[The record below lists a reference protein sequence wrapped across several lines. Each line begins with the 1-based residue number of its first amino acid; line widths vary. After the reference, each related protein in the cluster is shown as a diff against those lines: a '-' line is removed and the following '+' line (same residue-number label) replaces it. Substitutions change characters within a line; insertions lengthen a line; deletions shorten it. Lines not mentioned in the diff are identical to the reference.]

1 MSNQQKLEV
10 KRRTKVRPKILCPC
24 KLCNSKIIDSRTRS
38 IHINE
43 ENRLEDSV
51 TKIMESRRKNRR
63 KNSSSNP
70 KNHPE
75 SASVKIRSDDP
86 DDIEPSQDLRRDE
99 DVIID
104 QDQ

>member
-1 MSNQQKLEV
+1 
-10 KRRTKVRPKILCPC
+10 KRRTKVCPKVPCPC
-24 KLCNSKIIDSRTRS
+24 KLCNGKIIDSKTRS
-38 IHINE
+38 IYINE
-43 ENRLEDSV
+43 ENRLEDSI
-51 TKIMESRRKNRR
+51 TKIMESRKKNRR

-104 QDQ
+104 QDQYEKPI